1 MDHSNVR
8 PVAGL
13 VLFDISNTV
22 HIEMPPDENSQR
34 LDGKVAQT

>member
-1 MDHSNVR
+1 MDRSNVR

-22 HIEMPPDENSQR
+22 HIETPPEENSQR
-34 LDGKVAQT
+34 LHGKVAQT